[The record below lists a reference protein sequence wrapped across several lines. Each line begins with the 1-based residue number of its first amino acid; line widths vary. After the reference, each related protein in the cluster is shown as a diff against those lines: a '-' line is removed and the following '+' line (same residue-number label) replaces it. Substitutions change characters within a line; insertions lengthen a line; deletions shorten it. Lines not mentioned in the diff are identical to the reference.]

1 MTAWLIR
8 AGRGAKYA
16 DEWLAHGHVAIYWPL
31 DGLDLACASRDDV
44 RERVDLL
51 YGEKTVQARATII
64 GQAYRFGAVMSVGD
78 MVVVYDPST
87 RLYHIGSIE
96 SDCQQNSQDASN
108 DAEARYL
115 RDVSWQSTVPRD
127 DLSDTSRNSL
137 GTIATLS
144 LINND
149 VYADL
154 SRHCNGKVEAQSQ
167 PDTDAAEPSSGDD
180 EMRVITEDEGIERI
194 KDRIL
199 SLDWDD
205 LELLVAGMLRAMG
218 YRTMM
223 TGRGGDRGRDIIAS
237 PDGLGLS
244 APRIVVEV
252 KHRGASMDAPTL
264 RSFIAGL
271 HDADRGLYVSTG
283 GFTKEAAYEAARAR
297 IPVTLLD
304 LDRFTR
310 ILVDNYEN
318 TDTPPRA
325 LLPRNPG
332 RAGPRSRPWTCGIT
346 RSVPAQPLKAIWR
359 PAPATRRSR
368 PSAPSAP
375 WPTWKG
381 GLVKRVRPPIW

>member
-1 MTAWLIR
+1 MSVTAWLIR

-31 DGLDLACASRDDV
+31 DGLDLAHASRDDV
-44 RERVDLL
+44 RKRVDIL
-51 YGEKTVQARATII
+51 YGEKTIQARATII

-96 SDCQQNSQDASN
+96 SECRQTSCTDSD
-108 DAEARYL
+108 DAEVRYL
-115 RDVSWQSTVPRD
+115 RDVSWQSTMPRD
-127 DLSDTSRNSL
+127 ALSDTSRNSL

-144 LINND
+144 LINDD

-154 SRHCNGKVEAQSQ
+154 SRHRTGEADTQSQ
-167 PDTDAAEPSSGDD
+167 PDLAVEEPSAGDD
-180 EMRVITEDEGIERI
+180 EMRTVTEDESIERI

-199 SLDWDD
+199 SLGWDD
-205 LELLVAGMLRAMG
+205 MELLVAGMLRAMG

-244 APRIVVEV
+244 SPRIVVEV
-252 KHRGASMDAPTL
+252 KHRGTSMDAPTL

-318 TDTPPRA
+318 TDTQTRA
-325 LLPRNPG
+325 LLPL
-332 RAGPRSRPWTCGIT
+332 T
-346 RSVPAQPLKAIWR
+346 RIYWPA
-359 PAPATRRSR
+359 
-368 PSAPSAP
+368 
-375 WPTWKG
+375 
-381 GLVKRVRPPIW
+381 